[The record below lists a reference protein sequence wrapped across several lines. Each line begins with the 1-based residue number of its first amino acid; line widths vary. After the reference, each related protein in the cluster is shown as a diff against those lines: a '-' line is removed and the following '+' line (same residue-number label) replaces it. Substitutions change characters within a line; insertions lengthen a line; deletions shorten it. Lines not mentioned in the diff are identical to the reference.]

1 MKQLAARAAPDP
13 QDRLACD
20 QLRLALKNLQPKF
33 WLMPTFAA
41 VMCVM
46 FMRWFAWPWLLAWFL
61 MVLLG
66 GAPLGYIA
74 SRYVRLP
81 REQAKLRHWLP
92 PALLAYALVSCCWSA
107 MTVMFWRHGDDLNH
121 MLLMLIAGCTL
132 AANSALVG
140 PSRPLSIAGYLIYGL
155 ALVLPPLQEG
165 GMIYD
170 SLSLLGVLF
179 VGYLAYM
186 SRTMYFTAR
195 DMLILR
201 DDKNDLIAALAR
213 SKSLSDAGAQRAEAA
228 SRAKSEFLAN
238 MSHELRTPLN
248 AILGFSEMIQA
259 GHFARDPGKH
269 AEYANLIHESGQHL
283 LALINDI
290 LDLAKIEAGRL
301 RLNEKDV
308 DLASLIDST
317 VKLIGGK
324 AERQHVAIQ
333 ADIPAALPL
342 IHADERALKQMLLNL
357 LSNAAKFTP
366 PGGRIVVFGRRDT
379 DGSLALGVSDTGV
392 GIPEED
398 QQKVFESF
406 GQGRHDVVTSDK
418 GTGLGLPI
426 VKGLAAAHGGHVLL
440 KSRVGEGTTVTVILP
455 ACRLREQRKAA

>member
-1 MKQLAARAAPDP
+1 MTELAAGAAPDP

-46 FMRWFAWPWLLAWFL
+46 FMRWFAWPWLLVWFL
-61 MVLLG
+61 MVLFG
-66 GAPLGYIA
+66 GAPLGYVA
-74 SRYVRLP
+74 TRYLRLP
-81 REQAKLRHWLP
+81 REQAKLMHWLP
-92 PALLAYALVSCCWSA
+92 PALLAYVLVSCCWSA

-140 PSRPLSIAGYLIYGL
+140 PSRPLSIVGYLIYGS
-155 ALVLPPLQEG
+155 ALVLPPLWEG

-170 SLSLLGVLF
+170 SLSLLAVLF
-179 VGYLAYM
+179 VLYLAYM
-186 SRTMYFTAR
+186 SQTMYFTAR
-195 DMLILR
+195 DMLVLR
-201 DDKNDLIAALAR
+201 DDKDDLIAALAH
-213 SKSLSDAGAQRAEAA
+213 SKSMSDAGAQRAEAA

-248 AILGFSEMIQA
+248 AILGFSEMIQS

-269 AEYANLIHESGQHL
+269 TEYANLIHESGQHL

-308 DLASLIDST
+308 DLASLVDST
-317 VKLIGGK
+317 IKLVGGK
-324 AERQHVAIQ
+324 AEQQHVAIE
-333 ADIPAALPL
+333 ADIAPRLPL
-342 IHADERALKQMLLNL
+342 VHADERALKQMLLNL

-366 PGGRIVVFGRRDT
+366 PGGRIVVFGRRDA
-379 DGSLALGVSDTGV
+379 DRSLTFGVTDTGI

-406 GQGRHDVVTSDK
+406 GQGRHDVVTTDK

-440 KSRVGEGTTVTVILP
+440 ESRVGEGTTVTVVLP
-455 ACRLREQRKAA
+455 AWRLREQREAA